1 MKTRSLWEIAGLFVM
16 LAGFSEAQ
24 QPAASSV
31 PEILGQHDRALIRDL
46 TAYLNQN
53 PKADDRDQGF
63 AALFNKAIEH
73 DWFADNEEAALRY
86 LKNYPDGPVKALAQ
100 IIATMA
106 RAQAGRHDEALTR
119 YKELMDGLG
128 KSDQEDFATS
138 FSDTFAT
145 SAVSAGEF
153 AIAQQVYK
161 ALQQRFPDSPGLRDK
176 VARELERLDRVGKPA
191 PGFEAQDL
199 SGKAVRLES
208 FRGKYV
214 LVDFWATWCAPC
226 IGELPRLQDAYR
238 KYHGAG
244 FEILSV
250 SLDETRTAVT
260 DFVKVRKLPWPQLH
274 NSTAG
279 ADLVDA
285 FGVSSIPA
293 AYLLDPDGKI
303 IRLDLRGTCPRNHP
317 RATYT
322 NRAENHEVIEGQ
334 PRNTQR
340 RGANHIFNKYGDRT
354 TKYTKVNQENIR
366 YS

>member
-1 MKTRSLWEIAGLFVM
+1 MSTKSLWMIPGLVVV
-16 LAGFSEAQ
+16 LAGSSSAQ
-24 QPAASSV
+24 QPAASNVS
-31 PEILGQHDRALIRDL
+31 EILGQHDRALIREL
-46 TAYLNQN
+46 GAYLKQN

-86 LKNYPDGPVKALAQ
+86 LKNDPDGPVKALAQ

-106 RAQAGRHDEALTR
+106 RAQAGRHDEALAR
-119 YKELMDGLG
+119 YKELMNGLG

-138 FSDTFAT
+138 FTETFAT
-145 SAVSAGEF
+145 SAVTAGEF
-153 AIAQQVYK
+153 AIARQVYQ
-161 ALQQRFPDSPGLRDK
+161 ALQERFPDSPGLRDK
-176 VARELERLDRVGKPA
+176 VARELGRLDRVGKPA

-199 SGKAVRLES
+199 AGKAVRLES
-208 FRGKYV
+208 FKGKYV
-214 LVDFWATWCAPC
+214 LFDFWATWCAPC

-244 FEILSV
+244 FEIISV

-274 NSTAG
+274 NGTAG

-293 AYLLDPDGKI
+293 AYLVDPDGKI
-303 IRLDLRGTCPRNHP
+303 IRLDLRGTALETTLAQLMSTKP
-317 RATYT
+317 
-322 NRAENHEVIEGQ
+322 
-334 PRNTQR
+334 
-340 RGANHIFNKYGDRT
+340 KT
-354 TKYTKVNQENIR
+354 TK
-366 YS
+366 